1 MDFVWAHVFFCTL
14 ALHPRQ
20 DRAGR
25 SRSPHAA
32 EPSGF
37 LSIFHPNHPFD
48 TMIMSSDGGGT
59 DREGTASPP
68 HLKAASLRLILEAA
82 PNPMVVVNG
91 DGTMILANKAAQELF
106 GYEAEEMVGQSVE
119 FLVPR
124 GARRLHD
131 QLRSS
136 YMDSPQARPMGAGRD
151 LKAVGRDGREI
162 FVEIGLSPVHTANG
176 LLVVCTLV
184 DIGARKRA
192 EERLAAAAKELEGE
206 NENLREEV
214 QTDSLTSLK
223 SRQAFLDHLSV
234 QLELAVRHARPLSVL
249 ILDID
254 RFKQY
259 NDDFGHLAGDEVL
272 EQVGRILKG
281 VARRSDY
288 VGRMGGEEMGI
299 VLPETDREGAV
310 VLGERFRSAI
320 ATSPWPRRPVTAS
333 IGAATVAFSE
343 AVPRPEAPELSTILR
358 EADRALYRSK
368 SLGRNRVTHAAEL
381 DSED

>member
-1 MDFVWAHVFFCTL
+1 
-14 ALHPRQ
+14 
-20 DRAGR
+20 
-25 SRSPHAA
+25 
-32 EPSGF
+32 
-37 LSIFHPNHPFD
+37 
-48 TMIMSSDGGGT
+48 MITSSDGGGT
-59 DREGTASPP
+59 DREDTTSPP
-68 HLKAASLRLILEAA
+68 HLKTASLRLILEAA
-82 PNPMVVVNG
+82 PNPMVVVNV
-91 DGTMILANKAAQELF
+91 DGIMILANQAAQELF

-119 FLVPR
+119 LLVPR

-136 YMDSPQARPMGAGRD
+136 YMDSPQARPMGARRD

-162 FVEIGLSPVHTANG
+162 FVEIGLSPVHTADG

-192 EERLAAAAKELEGE
+192 EERLAAAARELEGE

-249 ILDID
+249 MLDID

-288 VGRMGGEEMGI
+288 VGRIGGEEMGI

-320 ATSPWPRRPVTAS
+320 ATSPWPRRPITAS

-381 DSED
+381 ASED